1 MRKHHEKSPLLSNVR
16 IGIRRGI
23 KNGGRKGYFP
33 LSLGFLDIISV
44 KIVAAAIRSITI
56 EITGNSGVCCVFDV
70 EVGDEFEEGVESV
83 GDGLPEAELGLDE
96 ELAVGPTAMSALM
109 FVCVIV

>member
-1 MRKHHEKSPLLSNVR
+1 VS
-16 IGIRRGI
+16 IRNRVG
-23 KNGGRKGYFP
+23 KGYFL
-33 LSLGFLDIISV
+33 LSLAFLDSRSV
-44 KIVAAAIRSITI
+44 EIVTAAIRSITI

-96 ELAVGPTAMSALM
+96 ELAVGPTVMSALM